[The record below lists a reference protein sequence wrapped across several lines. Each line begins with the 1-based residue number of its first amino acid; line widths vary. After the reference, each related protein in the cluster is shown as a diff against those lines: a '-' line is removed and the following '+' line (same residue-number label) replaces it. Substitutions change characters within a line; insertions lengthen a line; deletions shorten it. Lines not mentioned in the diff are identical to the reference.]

1 MTEQL
6 SQWANEPADPAG
18 TSMSVADRA
27 IQTIRELI
35 IRGEFGPGQRLP
47 AEAELAQRLKV
58 SRNSLREAV
67 RALCAA
73 RVLEVRRGDGTYVS
87 SLEPATLLG
96 GLEFLADLMRDNTV
110 LELFEIR
117 RLIEPQATGLAA
129 SRITDHD
136 IAEITGSL
144 KRMRAA
150 TSVEELIGFDYEFH
164 GQIMR
169 VAGNAT
175 LCTLMDVLGSRAM
188 RARIWRGID
197 QGGVMSFTLE
207 QHVRIVEALAARN
220 VTLAVA
226 ASTVHVSESERWLRR
241 VISEQRP
248 PRISGVKGPRDLPG
262 DTRASR

>member
-1 MTEQL
+1 M
-6 SQWANEPADPAG
+6 
-18 TSMSVADRA
+18 
-27 IQTIRELI
+27 
-35 IRGEFGPGQRLP
+35 
-47 AEAELAQRLKV
+47 
-58 SRNSLREAV
+58 
-67 RALCAA
+67 
-73 RVLEVRRGDGTYVS
+73 RRGDGTYVS

-129 SRITDHD
+129 TRITDHD

-144 KRMRAA
+144 NRMRAA

-226 ASTVHVSESERWLRR
+226 ASTVRR
-241 VISEQRP
+241 QRVRRLAAP
-248 PRISGVKGPRDLPG
+248 GNQRAAPARISGVKGLRDLPG